1 MRKKSMVLLVAMILV
16 VTSTTV
22 FAEGG
27 NVAGKTNKNISVMS
41 GMYEVEPND
50 TPAQAKQN
58 NELKANTQWRRGKL
72 ERGYDSVDYYYYSHR
87 NYGNIDVTLFNI
99 STRGKVKIEI
109 YRQNSNG
116 TMTYVAEGNSNGIQ
130 QVVTARNAPEGDYFV
145 KLSLLS
151 SSWDQVSYDIMID
164 AR

>member
-1 MRKKSMVLLVAMILV
+1 
-16 VTSTTV
+16 
-22 FAEGG
+22 
-27 NVAGKTNKNISVMS
+27 
-41 GMYEVEPND
+41 
-50 TPAQAKQN
+50 
-58 NELKANTQWRRGKL
+58 
-72 ERGYDSVDYYYYSHR
+72 VDYYYYSHR

-116 TMTYVAEGNSNGIQ
+116 TMTYVAEGNSNGFQ

-145 KLSLLS
+145 KLSLLI